1 VPTAP
6 IEPRDNSHEESL
18 QRRITELEAQLRAA
32 TIQTLHGSRASRT
45 ISREDTAG
53 NELNSINILGYP
65 FLRDKR
71 VQTGNCLKFDGIRES
86 GSQWI
91 RHLERSGKRFNW
103 DHTSQLATLIDS
115 LEGKTKTWFDTLPL
129 DKQEDLAFLKREIST
144 RFTKR
149 ETGAS
154 TIVRLAN
161 LKMKPDEDVEEFWY
175 HVKKECHLV
184 NERMDLAT
192 VVAWFV
198 NGLSPDMKEAVIEQ
212 AVEMDEKVV
221 ELARRKQCAM
231 RMRKKEASQ
240 RTKTPVELI
249 LEEEPWKMPPDIKEN
264 GKEEVIHHVAK
275 QPVEQVKKETE
286 KMKPQSEIEEL
297 KRTVQRIAQKVY
309 GTSNNERQERRPRRG
324 ETICYQCHQPGH
336 KKIDCPTLRRSY
348 PQRNE
353 KKRRYSEPV
362 NPEKRKKF

>member
-1 VPTAP
+1 M
-6 IEPRDNSHEESL
+6 
-18 QRRITELEAQLRAA
+18 
-32 TIQTLHGSRASRT
+32 
-45 ISREDTAG
+45 
-53 NELNSINILGYP
+53 INILGYP

-184 NERMDLAT
+184 NE
-192 VVAWFV
+192 
-198 NGLSPDMKEAVIEQ
+198 
-212 AVEMDEKVV
+212 
-221 ELARRKQCAM
+221 
-231 RMRKKEASQ
+231 
-240 RTKTPVELI
+240 
-249 LEEEPWKMPPDIKEN
+249 
-264 GKEEVIHHVAK
+264 
-275 QPVEQVKKETE
+275 
-286 KMKPQSEIEEL
+286 
-297 KRTVQRIAQKVY
+297 
-309 GTSNNERQERRPRRG
+309 
-324 ETICYQCHQPGH
+324 
-336 KKIDCPTLRRSY
+336 
-348 PQRNE
+348 
-353 KKRRYSEPV
+353 
-362 NPEKRKKF
+362 